1 MDSPFWDSFKNDV
14 FLDHSWKV
22 WAFVHTWFTVLNPVF
37 RDRVHLFFYLFLLLV
52 MKLHL
57 LMRYS
62 RIFIQNLFQP
72 IVELKTSIQSPSQS
86 VPTILVL
93 KNRVGLWTWKKPGP
107 KYGVQKAGCKKQGQC
122 YSKREKA
129 RLSLLFLN
137 NNEPVFCTLLFATY
151 FFGPF

>member
-1 MDSPFWDSFKNDV
+1 MNEANRKYGK
-14 FLDHSWKV
+14 FLHSHISLCGCFVKLCKCKILGDTWK
-22 WAFVHTWFTVLNPVF
+22 LE
-37 RDRVHLFFYLFLLLV
+37 
-52 MKLHL
+52 
-57 LMRYS
+57 S
-62 RIFIQNLFQP
+62 QP
-72 IVELKTSIQSPSQS
+72 IGPNFTNPRSNKFNLCNWKKGTVYILGQSPSQS

-137 NNEPVFCTLLFATY
+137 NNDPAFCTLLFATY
-151 FFGPF
+151 FFGPFFLSFRT